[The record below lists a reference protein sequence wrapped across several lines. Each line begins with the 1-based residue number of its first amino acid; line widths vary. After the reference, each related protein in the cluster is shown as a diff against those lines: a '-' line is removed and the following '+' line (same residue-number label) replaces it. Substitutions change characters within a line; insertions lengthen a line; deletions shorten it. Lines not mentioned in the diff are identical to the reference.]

1 MNQIVERSLSASTEN
16 SSLIAQ
22 VLSLDT
28 DFKLTTKA
36 GKKAKEKKKEKQAKV
51 KAPPQ
56 EALF

>member
-1 MNQIVERSLSASTEN
+1 
-16 SSLIAQ
+16 